1 MTYEPGQAEL
11 QKACPL
17 TFSESQK
24 LDLLVAPHSSM
35 HKNQNL
41 YIYIQHIRPFPII
54 GKPYLAPDVFS
65 TQSFRSIHAQKRMS
79 LGPSSG
85 STRFL
90 PAAGGR
96 NIDVHSAQKGKP
108 LESSKIDS
116 PYLNTHP

>member
-41 YIYIQHIRPFPII
+41 YIYIYSTFALFQSLGNPTWLLMSSLPRAFAPFMPKNVCLW
-54 GKPYLAPDVFS
+54 GQAAGRRVSCLQRVEETS
-65 TQSFRSIHAQKRMS
+65 MSILLKRANLWKAQK
-79 LGPSSG
+79 
-85 STRFL
+85 
-90 PAAGGR
+90 
-96 NIDVHSAQKGKP
+96 
-108 LESSKIDS
+108 
-116 PYLNTHP
+116 